1 MKFYKKLLVQINEIL
16 VQINE
21 ILVYKLIHLLLS
33 MLNSFKL
40 ILHSIQIQN

>member
-1 MKFYKKLLVQINEIL
+1 MQFYKKLVQINEIL

-21 ILVYKLIHLLLS
+21 ILVQINTFITFHAY
-33 MLNSFKL
+33 SFKL